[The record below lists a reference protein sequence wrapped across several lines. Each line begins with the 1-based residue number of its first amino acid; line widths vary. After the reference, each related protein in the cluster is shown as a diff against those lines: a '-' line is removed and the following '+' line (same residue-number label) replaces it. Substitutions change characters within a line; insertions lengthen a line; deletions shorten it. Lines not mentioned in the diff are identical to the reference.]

1 MLVDDSVQSAILKVA
16 ACKQLKVFNFASEL
30 FPTEEE
36 IAALLEQLSGK
47 EVEAGILVKAIGA
60 SRQDFCMRALN
71 WLLKIDIIKIA
82 K

>member
-1 MLVDDSVQSAILKVA
+1 MDDSVQSAISRVA
-16 ACKQLKVFNFASEL
+16 TYRQLKVFDFASEV
-30 FPTEEE
+30 FPTDDE
-36 IAALLEQLSGK
+36 ITALLEKLFER
-47 EVEAGILVKAIGA
+47 EVEAGVLIKTVDA